1 LPLNDVQ
8 KQALLEEL
16 IKARSDEAAVDN
28 SSGRWLSLL
37 NRVRF
42 FESFRKMSTTDSGVR
57 LAAV

>member
-1 LPLNDVQ
+1 VPLNDVQ

-42 FESFRKMSTTDSGVR
+42 FESFRENVYY
-57 LAAV
+57 